1 MANSKMLLLRMSLL
15 LYPLSIFSQNA
26 ARDSSNA
33 YYERM
38 SQVYSVYHVKG
49 QAYADSALLIDPT
62 NAYLWQ
68 QKAMPHLKNGDFPTW
83 IQFINKAVE
92 LNPERYLGYRGFC
105 KTMFMKDYEN
115 ALLDF
120 EDLQKRKPNLALFEM
135 DHTIDFFKSLCH
147 LELGNLD
154 KAKEFMEKS
163 VKWQLD
169 NKGLDWTHYVDLF
182 YLGVIYFDLNDVE
195 KAEKY
200 INMSL
205 AKYADFPDALYY
217 KALIL
222 QKQNKNREALSQL
235 DTLIKAKQRGYR
247 MNEDNEIYA
256 NYPKQIGEGEV
267 LALRMALSR

>member
-1 MANSKMLLLRMSLL
+1 MANLKVLLLRMSIL

-38 SQVYSVYHVKG
+38 SHVFSIYGVKG
-49 QAYADSALLIDPT
+49 QAVADTALVIDPT
-62 NAYLWQ
+62 NAYMWQ

-120 EDLQKRKPNLALFEM
+120 ENLQKRRPNTPLFEM

-147 LELGNLD
+147 LELGNLE

-163 VKWQLD
+163 IKWQLD

-182 YLGVIYFDLNDVE
+182 YLGVIYFDMNDVE

-205 AKYADFPDALYY
+205 VKYADFPDALYY

-222 QKQNKNREALSQL
+222 QKQNKNRDALSQL
-235 DTLIKAKQRGYR
+235 DALAKAKQRGYR

-267 LALRMALSR
+267 LTLRMMLSK

>member
-1 MANSKMLLLRMSLL
+1 MANLKVLLLRMSIL
-15 LYPLSIFSQNA
+15 LYPLCIFSQNA

-38 SQVYSVYHVKG
+38 SHVFSIYGVKG
-49 QAYADSALLIDPT
+49 QAVADTALVIDPT
-62 NAYLWQ
+62 NAYMWQ

-120 EDLQKRKPNLALFEM
+120 ENLQKRRPNTPLFEM

-147 LELGNLD
+147 LELGNLE

-163 VKWQLD
+163 IKWQLD

-182 YLGVIYFDLNDVE
+182 YLGVIYFDMNDVE

-205 AKYADFPDALYY
+205 VKYADFPDALYY

-222 QKQNKNREALSQL
+222 QKQNKNRDALSQL
-235 DTLIKAKQRGYR
+235 DALAKAKQRGYR

-267 LALRMALSR
+267 LTLRMMLSK